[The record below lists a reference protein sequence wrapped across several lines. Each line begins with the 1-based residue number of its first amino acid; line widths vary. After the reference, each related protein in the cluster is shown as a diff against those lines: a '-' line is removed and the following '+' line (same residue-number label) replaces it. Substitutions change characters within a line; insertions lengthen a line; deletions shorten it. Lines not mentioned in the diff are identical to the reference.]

1 MEIMQKIEDVLNEQ
15 VRPMLEG
22 HGGDAKL
29 VDYADGVVWLEMQGA
44 CSGCPSA
51 DVTTRLFI
59 EQTLRAALPDEIK
72 KVELT
77 QMVDPELLAFAKK
90 VSGCSP
96 NNKI

>member
-29 VDYADGVVWLEMQGA
+29 ADYADGVVWLEMQGA

-59 EQTLRAALPDEIK
+59 KQTLRAALPDEIK

-77 QMVDPELLAFAKK
+77 QMVDPELLAFARK
-90 VSGCSP
+90 VSRAG
-96 NNKI
+96 KEGDV